1 MAKKSKIITDA
12 DYKRRDKEAER
23 KTGKNKG
30 GFVDLTPKAKRKPTG
45 GK

>member
-1 MAKKSKIITDA
+1 MAKKSKVITDA
-12 DYKRRDKEAER
+12 DYKARDKQQEI

-30 GFVDLTPKAKRKPTG
+30 GFIDLTPKKQTR